1 VFEALTAGENMSATE
16 IFSIIKDICLAGA
29 AATTAYVAY
38 TGLEKWQKELR
49 GKANFEVARELI
61 KSIYK
66 LRDELSYCRSPFI
79 AALEFPESYRGTR
92 QHTDEENGQAY
103 AHVYTNRWEPVG
115 NAVQNFDTAV
125 LEAEALWGEAIK
137 EKAAILRQ
145 CVRSLQVDIESF
157 IDDKYSGGENFKA
170 EREFGKK
177 IRANIWDMKT
187 QENELTNRINAAI
200 EGLEKEITPHFS
212 RS

>member
-1 VFEALTAGENMSATE
+1 MSYTE
-16 IFSIIKDICLAGA
+16 IISSIKDIILAGA

-38 TGLEKWQKELR
+38 AGVEKWQKELR

-79 AALEFPESYRGTR
+79 AAMEFPKSYRGT

-170 EREFGKK
+170 DREFGKK
-177 IRANIWDMKT
+177 VKENIWNVKS
-187 QENELTNRINAAI
+187 QENELTISINTAI
-200 EGLEKEITPHFS
+200 EGLEKEIMPHLS
-212 RS
+212 RNK